1 MHPVHAAGV
10 LRTKGERELAI
21 EALLELL
28 GREPYHIDGLNHL
41 VVLLSGPGQE
51 EVARPFRRRLHELR
65 CIGAGMPESEHGAV
79 IDYLEAAHGVGPTPK
94 RMPMSLVRATFDG
107 LADFY
112 DWKLR
117 TYLHYRAPELV
128 AEAIRSTERGRDHGL
143 DVLDIGCGTG
153 LMGPSLRS
161 VATHLTGVDLS
172 ERMLERAREREV
184 YDQLVLGDFM
194 AWLEGNRH
202 RYDLI
207 VASDVLCYV
216 GDLSPVVELARARL
230 GSRGRFVFTV
240 EKSDTEEV
248 TLRLTERYV
257 HPETHIRAVAARHQF
272 DVAHLVERVLRTQN
286 GRPVAGFVVTLE
298 RPTVGS
304 QGSAPGR

>member
-1 MHPVHAAGV
+1 M
-10 LRTKGERELAI
+10 LRTKGERDLAI

-41 VVLLSGPGQE
+41 VVMLSGPGHE
-51 EVARPFRRRLHELR
+51 DMARPFRRRIHELR
-65 CIGAGMPESEHGAV
+65 CIGTGMPDHEHGAV
-79 IDYLEAAHGVGPTPK
+79 IEYLEAAHGVGVTPK

-143 DVLDIGCGTG
+143 DVLDLGCGTG
-153 LMGPSLRS
+153 LMGPFLRT
-161 VATHLTGVDLS
+161 VASRLTGVDLS
-172 ERMLERAREREV
+172 ERMLDRAREREL
-184 YDQLVLGDFM
+184 YDQLIEADFM
-194 AWLEGNRH
+194 VWLEGNRH
-202 RYDLI
+202 RYDVV

-216 GDLSPVVELARARL
+216 GDLSPVMELVRARL

-240 EKSDTEEV
+240 EKSEV
-248 TLRLTERYV
+248 EDVSLRLTERYV
-257 HPETHIRAVAARHQF
+257 HHERHIRAMAARHHF
-272 DVAHLVERVLRTQN
+272 DVANFVERVLRTQN
-286 GRPVAGFVVTLE
+286 GRPVDGYVVTLE
-298 RPTVGS
+298 RPPVAPT
-304 QGSAPGR
+304 SAPPAR